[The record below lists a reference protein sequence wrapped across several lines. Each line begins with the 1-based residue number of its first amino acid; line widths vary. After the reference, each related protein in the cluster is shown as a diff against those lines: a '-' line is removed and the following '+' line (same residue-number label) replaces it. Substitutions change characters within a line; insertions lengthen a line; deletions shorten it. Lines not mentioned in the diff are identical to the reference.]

1 MAYYF
6 PQIKVVS
13 WSPLDP
19 ITAEKLNDMVNND
32 QTIQEN
38 MVRGRYTG
46 VGASYDKG
54 IRIASGLVRI
64 TARTAPSAT
73 VGVKFQNFFSDNC
86 KPMVTTGIYSG
97 KQREISVTLDGAGAS
112 LVPTNAGFNVT
123 AYVRSTAKKKIS
135 NNFYVSWIA
144 LGY

>member
-6 PQIKVVS
+6 PQIEVVS

-19 ITAEKLNDMVNND
+19 ITAEKLNNMVNND

-38 MVRGRYTG
+38 MVRGRYSG
-46 VGASYDKG
+46 VGSSIDKG

-64 TARTAPSAT
+64 SPQTAPT
-73 VGVKFQNFFSDNC
+73 KMVPVRFDNFFSDNC
-86 KPMVTTGIYSG
+86 KPMVTTGIYSQ

-112 LVPTNAGFNVT
+112 LVPTNAGFNVIV
-123 AYVRSTAKKKIS
+123 YVRSAAKKKIS
-135 NNFYVSWIA
+135 NTFYVSWIA
-144 LGY
+144 VGY